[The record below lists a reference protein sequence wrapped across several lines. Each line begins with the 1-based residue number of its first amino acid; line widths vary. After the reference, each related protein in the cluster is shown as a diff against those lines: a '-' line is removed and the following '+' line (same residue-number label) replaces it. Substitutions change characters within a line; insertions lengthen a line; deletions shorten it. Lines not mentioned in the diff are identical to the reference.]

1 VSARAEPT
9 GDTRPPTLGTPR
21 VHRKRTRSTN
31 ELAREL
37 ATAGAPHGTL
47 VTASEQT
54 AGRGRH
60 GREWWAPPGDS
71 LLMSL
76 VLREPSSLL
85 PLASA
90 VAVVDAVSETSGIEP
105 LIKWPNDVVLERT
118 EEGTA
123 SRATTAALSLAKLA
137 GILIEARPP
146 EQWVVL
152 GIGVN
157 VAVSPEAIPPE
168 LRGIVASLCEARSAV
183 ESLLDSLLRALE
195 RRLREPE
202 GETLDSW
209 RARDALRGRE
219 IAWRTGEDVGEESRG
234 RAEGID
240 GAGRLVVARA
250 DGSRLTLEAG
260 DVHLAGGLGT
270 P

>member
-1 VSARAEPT
+1 MNSRSESTAETRSPALGSPRIHRRRT
-9 GDTRPPTLGTPR
+9 G
-21 VHRKRTRSTN
+21 STN

-37 ATAGAPHGTL
+37 AAAGAPHGTL

-60 GREWWAPPGDS
+60 GRRWWAPPGGS

-76 VLREPSSLL
+76 VLREPPSLL

-90 VAVVDAVSETSGIEP
+90 VAVSDAVRETSGVEP
-105 LIKWPNDVVLERT
+105 LIKWPNDIVLEDAGEGASSRRT
-118 EEGTA
+118 P
-123 SRATTAALSLAKLA
+123 AAPALRKLA
-137 GILIEARPP
+137 GILIEGRPQ
-146 EQWVVL
+146 EEWVVL
-152 GIGVN
+152 GIGLN
-157 VAVSPEAIPPE
+157 VAVSPQAIPPD
-168 LRGIVASLCEARSAV
+168 LRGIVATLGQARSTI
-183 ESLLDSLLRALE
+183 EPLLEALLRALE

-209 RARDALRGRE
+209 RGRDALRGRE
-219 IAWRTGEDVGEESRG
+219 IAWRPGEDAAVQTGG

-240 GAGRLVVARA
+240 GAGRLVVARP

-260 DVHLAGGLGT
+260 EVRLV
-270 P
+270 

>member
-1 VSARAEPT
+1 VKAQSETAAA
-9 GDTRPPTLGTPR
+9 TRLPTLGSPR
-21 VHRKRTRSTN
+21 IHRRRTGSTN

-37 ATAGAPHGTL
+37 AAAGAPDGTL

-76 VLREPSSLL
+76 VLHQPPPLL

-90 VAVVDAVSETSGIEP
+90 VAVADAVSETSGIEA
-105 LIKWPNDVVLERT
+105 LIKWPNDVVLDTT
-118 EEGTA
+118 EESLA
-123 SRATTAALSLAKLA
+123 SRATKTAPALAKLA

-146 EQWVVL
+146 AEWVVL
-152 GIGVN
+152 GIGLN
-157 VAVSPEAIPPE
+157 VAVSPASIPPD
-168 LRGIVASLCEARSAV
+168 LRGVVATLGQGRSAI
-183 ESLLDSLLRALE
+183 EPLLDSLLRALQ
-195 RRLREPE
+195 RRLLEPE

-219 IAWRTGEDVGEESRG
+219 IAWRTGEHVAEESRG
-234 RAEGID
+234 RADGID
-240 GAGRLVVARA
+240 GAGRLVVTRP
-250 DGSRLTLEAG
+250 DGSRFTLEAG
-260 DVHLAGGLGT
+260 DVDLA
-270 P
+270 PVV